1 VGSTV
6 LLDLLAP
13 DKRDRLMAGASGARR
28 IVLNRQF
35 FDALTLATADGLFEL
50 SKEIVDGANVPDA
63 TPLGQGLVEGGG
75 VLAYV
80 GRKRVGVYGTGGQTS
95 VSKPRAA
102 KLNPTG
108 ITVIGGF
115 GFPARFLEEGTVH
128 MAAQPFVT
136 PELMAR
142 IPDAGDF
149 IKAAN
154 IRHGI
159 TSARRA
165 AKGDVFGASR
175 SKP

>member
-1 VGSTV
+1 
-6 LLDLLAP
+6 
-13 DKRDRLMAGASGARR
+13 MAGASGARR
-28 IVLNRQF
+28 IVLNRAF

-80 GRKRVGVYGTGGQTS
+80 GKKRVGIYTTNGGTS
-95 VSKPRAA
+95 VKKPRAA
-102 KLNPTG
+102 KLSAG

-115 GFPARFLEEGTVH
+115 GFPSRFLEEGTVN
-128 MAAQPFVT
+128 MPAQPFVT
-136 PELMAR
+136 PKLMAR
-142 IPDAGDF
+142 LPDAGDF

>member
-1 VGSTV
+1 
-6 LLDLLAP
+6 
-13 DKRDRLMAGASGARR
+13 MAGASGARR
-28 IVLNRQF
+28 IVLNRKF
-35 FDALTLATADGLFEL
+35 FDALTLATADGLFAIA
-50 SKEIVDGANVPDA
+50 KEIVDGADVPDA

-80 GRKRVGVYGTGGQTS
+80 GRKRVGVYGTGGQTA

-115 GFPARFLEEGTVH
+115 GFPSRFLETGTIK
-128 MAAQPFVT
+128 MGAQPFVT

-142 IPDAGDF
+142 VPDAGDF

-154 IRHGI
+154 LRHGI

-165 AKGDVFGASR
+165 ARGNFAAFKST
-175 SKP
+175 KP